1 MIPTKKI
8 ETNFRVPHLPGSITC
23 IIVGQYS
30 QRQPGKIKIQ
40 MVLKLFGFLKLSQ
53 FRGQGEMPFNH
64 IFLQLFQTSDDV
76 LTRTF

>member
-53 FRGQGEMPFNH
+53 FRGDAVQSYFFATVPNFG
-64 IFLQLFQTSDDV
+64 
-76 LTRTF
+76 